1 MTIRLPGFFDLQVN
15 GFGGVDFNAP
25 GLSAAQVAQATERMR
40 ETGVTRFLPTLIT
53 SSLERFSRNA
63 RVLADVADPAIA
75 GIHMEGP
82 YIAGRDGP
90 RGAHPLADVIPASLD
105 DFNRRQEAA
114 RGRIVLVTLAP
125 EVSGA
130 LSLIEAL
137 VESGIRVSIGHSDAT
152 PQQIRDGIAAGAT
165 MATHLGNGCAQML
178 PRHPNVI
185 WELLA
190 QDGVV
195 ASLIVDGHHVP
206 DATVKAMIRAKG
218 TQRTVLV
225 TDAIAAAGSAPG
237 QYRIGGVDCVLS
249 DDGRVSLPG
258 TPYLAGSSL
267 TLDRAIGN
275 TVRFTGLTL
284 DDVVPMASEIP
295 ARYLGMTV
303 AGTVDAEWDANRGQ
317 LQVLRVTS

>member
-130 LSLIEAL
+130 LSPP
-137 VESGIRVSIGHSDAT
+137 SR
-152 PQQIRDGIAAGAT
+152 R
-165 MATHLGNGCAQML
+165 
-178 PRHPNVI
+178 
-185 WELLA
+185 
-190 QDGVV
+190 
-195 ASLIVDGHHVP
+195 
-206 DATVKAMIRAKG
+206 
-218 TQRTVLV
+218 
-225 TDAIAAAGSAPG
+225 
-237 QYRIGGVDCVLS
+237 
-249 DDGRVSLPG
+249 
-258 TPYLAGSSL
+258 
-267 TLDRAIGN
+267 
-275 TVRFTGLTL
+275 
-284 DDVVPMASEIP
+284 
-295 ARYLGMTV
+295 
-303 AGTVDAEWDANRGQ
+303 
-317 LQVLRVTS
+317 